1 MPIPLYIKPF
11 RNKTSKMQVLEK
23 LACMQNRRDDTPNRE
38 LAREL
43 AEENNIE
50 AVKEL
55 AENLYNKDKK
65 IQGDCISV
73 LYWTG
78 TVKPWLIE
86 DYVSDF
92 LKLLRSKNNRL
103 VWGSMLALSTIADR
117 KPEEI
122 FDNRDDIVKAIEK
135 GSVITVDNG
144 IKTLAIV
151 ASVNDEYNRKIF
163 PFLINH
169 LKTCRPKEVP
179 QHSESIFVA
188 VNPKNRK
195 EYTDVLYKRQDILTA
210 SQSARIKRLL
220 KRIEEI

>member
-1 MPIPLYIKPF
+1 VKAMHDL
-11 RNKTSKMQVLEK
+11 RKTGKMQVLKK

-73 LYWTG
+73 LYWIG
-78 TVKPWLIE
+78 TVKPGLIE
-86 DYVSDF
+86 DHASDF
-92 LKLLRSKNNRL
+92 LKLLHSKNNRL

-117 KPEEI
+117 KPGEI
-122 FDNRDDIVKAIEK
+122 FYNMDDMVKAIER

>member
-1 MPIPLYIKPF
+1 MKAMHDL
-11 RNKTSKMQVLEK
+11 RKTGKMQVLKK

-73 LYWTG
+73 LYWIG
-78 TVKPWLIE
+78 TVKPGLIE
-86 DYVSDF
+86 DHASDF
-92 LKLLRSKNNRL
+92 LKLLHSKNNRL

-117 KPEEI
+117 KPGEI
-122 FDNRDDIVKAIEK
+122 FYNMDDMVKAIER

>member
-1 MPIPLYIKPF
+1 
-11 RNKTSKMQVLEK
+11 
-23 LACMQNRRDDTPNRE
+23 MQNRRDDTPNRE

-73 LYWTG
+73 LYWIG
-78 TVKPWLIE
+78 TVKPGLIE
-86 DYVSDF
+86 DHASDF
-92 LKLLRSKNNRL
+92 LKLLHSKNNRL

-117 KPEEI
+117 KPGEI
-122 FDNRDDIVKAIEK
+122 FYNMDDMVKAIER

>member
-1 MPIPLYIKPF
+1 MLK
-11 RNKTSKMQVLEK
+11 K

-73 LYWTG
+73 LYWIG
-78 TVKPWLIE
+78 TVKPGLIE
-86 DYVSDF
+86 DHASDF
-92 LKLLRSKNNRL
+92 LKLLHSKNNRL

-117 KPEEI
+117 KPGEI
-122 FDNRDDIVKAIEK
+122 FYNMDDMVKAIER